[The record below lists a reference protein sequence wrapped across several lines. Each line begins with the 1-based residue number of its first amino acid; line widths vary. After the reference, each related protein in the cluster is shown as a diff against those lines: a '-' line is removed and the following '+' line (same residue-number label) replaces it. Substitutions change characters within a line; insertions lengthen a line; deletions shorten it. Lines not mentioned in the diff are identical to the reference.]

1 MHKNMTKLARRTGRV
16 IAGIGLTVVAIN
28 LLVVESS
35 EFVPAT
41 HIGGLPDII
50 ATTTTAGPATTTTA
64 GPTTTTT
71 AGPTTTTTAGPTTTT
86 TAAPTTTTT
95 AAPTTTTTAA
105 PRTRVPV
112 IVTGAAAGGGPHV
125 IVRRASDDTTIF
137 SFYAYDEAFQGGVS
151 VALGDVNA
159 DTFDDIITGAGPGGG
174 SHVRVFSGQT
184 GSEIGGGFFAYPG
197 FTGGVHV
204 AAGDVNNDGRAD
216 IITGAG
222 PGGGSHVRVFS
233 GQDGSEIGGGFFA
246 YPGFSGGVRVAAA
259 NLDTDAGAEIVT
271 GAGPGGSP
279 HVRLVES
286 TGADVSGTPT
296 GGFFAYDQN
305 FTGGVFVGGS
315 VGNATTRFVT
325 GAGAGGGRHVRG
337 FNAAGAEQ
345 FGRIFGSSTNGAVP
359 AIGNLDADAPEEL
372 LVAFDRN
379 DPFVNRFDGDLT
391 ELQGFAAY
399 GAPVG
404 VRLDIGLF

>member
-50 ATTTTAGPATTTTA
+50 ATTTTAGPA
-64 GPTTTTT
+64 
-71 AGPTTTTTAGPTTTT
+71 TTTTAGPTTTT

-184 GSEIGGGFFAYPG
+184 
-197 FTGGVHV
+197 
-204 AAGDVNNDGRAD
+204 
-216 IITGAG
+216 
-222 PGGGSHVRVFS
+222 
-233 GQDGSEIGGGFFA
+233 GSEIGGGFFA